1 MRGFTILVGIAAV
14 VALAVGLNLVI
25 LNESMFTSK
34 VLIAFLSSVGLGFVW
49 LVMYL
54 VGVMRKESKGST
66 PYGLN
71 AVIASMAVLVIVV
84 TLYAYVKRMDLSW
97 DLTQEGR
104 QELAPQTK
112 QVLQSLTEPVEAYC
126 IFVKSGDSS
135 VVLAQNKTLRFLER
149 CQQFSDKMNITVLDP
164 QKDVMQTQALNILRV
179 KNVGAVVLKSGDK
192 QKEIPLTKVT
202 SRLEERDFTNSL
214 INVSRKDLQ
223 KVYFLDGHGGRDID
237 HEDPEIG
244 GHLFKHNVLMR
255 ESYEVG
261 KLLITSEN
269 PAVPEDC
276 SVLVINNYK
285 EDLKA
290 YEIDAL
296 NQYLVEGGRILCLLE
311 PSVRDKNSPQQERLR
326 PWLKSRFG
334 IDVKEDL
341 IASPLMEG
349 FNVMFATDF
358 ASLPIEGFVDDDPA
372 GVEFRGSF
380 HATHPITRTIDVN
393 MQMELARSVVLDA
406 IPPEGIVGTTLLR
419 TTPDTWGET
428 NIESIMQGISPSR
441 DGFEAGGPNSVAV
454 AVTLKSDRATM
465 AGSRSR
471 DGRIVVIGDSGLAS
485 NKNIGIGY
493 NTDLLLN
500 TIAWL
505 SENADLIAIR
515 PKESESVLNL
525 TMGEQRAI
533 VWLSV
538 LGTLQLV
545 VVIGIGTFL
554 FRRRY
559 Q

>member
-1 MRGFTILVGIAAV
+1 MRGLTIVIGIAAV
-14 VALAVGLNLVI
+14 VALATGLNLMI

-34 VLIAFLSSVGLGFVW
+34 VLIALITSVGLGCVW
-49 LVMYL
+49 LVLYL
-54 VGVMRKESKGST
+54 IGVVRKDSQGST

-71 AVIASMAVLVIVV
+71 AVIASVAVLVIVV
-84 TLYAYVKRMDLSW
+84 TLYAFVKRTDLSW

-164 QKDVMQTQALNILRV
+164 QKDVMQTQALSILRV
-179 KNVGAVVLKSGDK
+179 KNVGAVVLKSGEK

-202 SRLEERDFTNSL
+202 SRLEERDFTNTL

-223 KVYFLDGHGGRDID
+223 KVYFLDGHGGRDIEL
-237 HEDPEIG
+237 EDPEIG

-255 ESYEVG
+255 EAYEVG
-261 KLLITSEN
+261 KLLITSQN
-269 PAVPEDC
+269 PTIPEDC

-285 EDLKA
+285 EDLKP
-290 YEIDAL
+290 YEINAL
-296 NQYLVEGGRILCLLE
+296 NQYMAEGGRILCLLE
-311 PSVRDKNSPQQERLR
+311 PSVRDKNAPQQERLR

-334 IDVKEDL
+334 IDVREDL

-358 ASLPIEGFVDDDPA
+358 ASLPIEGYVDNDPS

-393 MQMELARSVVLDA
+393 MQMNLARSVTLDA

-428 NIESIMQGISPSR
+428 DIEGIMQGLSPSQ
-441 DGFEAGGPNSVAV
+441 DGFELKGPNSVAV
-454 AVTLKSDRATM
+454 AVTVKSDRATM
-465 AGSRSR
+465 SGSRSQ
-471 DGRIVVIGDSGLAS
+471 DGRIVVIGDSDLAS

-505 SENADLIAIR
+505 TENSDLIAIR
-515 PKESESVLNL
+515 PKAGEAVLHL
-525 TMGEQRAI
+525 SMGEQRAI

-545 VVIGIGTFL
+545 VIVGLGTFL